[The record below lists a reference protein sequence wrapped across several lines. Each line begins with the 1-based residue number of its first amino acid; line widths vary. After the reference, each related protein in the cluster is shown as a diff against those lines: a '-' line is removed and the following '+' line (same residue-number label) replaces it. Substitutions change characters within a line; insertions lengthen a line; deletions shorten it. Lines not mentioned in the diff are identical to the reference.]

1 MDVAQTQEEVVVSSV
16 LVTIITKSHIG
27 MMEAAVPIMLH
38 L

>member
-1 MDVAQTQEEVVVSSV
+1 VDVAQTQEEVVVSNV

-27 MMEAAVPIMLH
+27 MEAAVPIMLH